1 MSEGRHVWA
10 GLKLLDRQLLDHDG
24 LSAGCCDDIELTPF
38 ADDEQL
44 YASAILSGPGSLT
57 YRLGRRR
64 LGRWLRGV
72 HRQVA
77 TGDNDD
83 PTRIPFNVVSD
94 LGAAIKLGLDV
105 TETGS
110 HSGERWVRDHVI
122 GRIPGNGHAPE

>member
-10 GLKLLDRQLLDHDG
+10 GLKLLDRQLLDHEG

-44 YASAILSGPGSLT
+44 YASAILSGPGSLA

-64 LGRWLRGV
+64 LGRWLRRV
-72 HRQVA
+72 HGHVA
-77 TGDNDD
+77 PGDNDD

-105 TETGS
+105 EQTGS
-110 HSGERWVRDHVI
+110 NSGERWMRDHVI